1 VTRVLVTGAGGA
13 AGVSV
18 IRALLRAEH
27 TPEHVPEHVVV
38 AADPDPLAAGL
49 ALADEALLLP
59 FADDERFVPAVVEAV
74 ERHGIEAVITTVA
87 EEMPP
92 LQVGR
97 ERLAERGAAFWSS
110 PTGAVQQCIDKWR
123 FARAVE
129 QAKLPGPGTVLA
141 ESVRNGRTELPGPWV
156 VKPRFGRGS
165 RDVSFVDEPEELA
178 WIIRRTPEAVIQTRC
193 RGREFTADALLARD
207 GSLAGVV
214 PRWRLETKA
223 GISTKG
229 TTFSDPRVERLV
241 RDTAAALDL
250 EGAINLQGFVDA
262 DADPDDPQAVQLVEV
277 NPRFSG
283 GLALSLAAGA
293 DLVGEFLRGTLGLP
307 IRPERCRHED
317 GVTMTRYHEEVFV
330 RDGAFVGAGVRA
342 HAGPPRAQVT

>member
-1 VTRVLVTGAGGA
+1 VNRVLVTGAGGA

-18 IRALLRAEH
+18 IRALTRAGH
-27 TPEHVPEHVVV
+27 FVV

-49 ALADEALLLP
+49 ALADQSVLLP
-59 FADDERFVPAVVEAV
+59 FADDERFVPAVVSAV
-74 ERHGIEAVITTVA
+74 EHHAVEALITTVA

-92 LQVGR
+92 LRIGLAS
-97 ERLAERGAAFWSS
+97 LAERGAAFWCS
-110 PTGAVQQCIDKWR
+110 PTAAVSCCIDKWG

-129 QAKLPGPGTVLA
+129 AANLPGPATVLA
-141 ESVRNGRTELPGPWV
+141 DPDGDRSLLTGLPGPWV

-165 RDVSFVDEPEELA
+165 RDISFVEEPDELA
-178 WIIRRTPEAVIQTRC
+178 WAVRRTPGAIVQTRC
-193 RGREFTADALLARD
+193 RGREFTADVLIGRD
-207 GSLAGVV
+207 GAVAGVV

-229 TTFSDPRVERLV
+229 TTFSDPRIDRLV
-241 RDTAAALDL
+241 GDTVAALGL
-250 EGAINLQGFVDA
+250 EGAINLQGFVD
-262 DADPDDPQAVQLVEV
+262 DEADPGATDAVQLVEV

-283 GLALSLAAGA
+283 GLALSLASGA

-317 GVTMTRYHEEVFV
+317 GVTMTRYYEEIIV
-330 RDGAFVGAGVRA
+330 RDPDHGAPA
-342 HAGPPRAQVT
+342 P